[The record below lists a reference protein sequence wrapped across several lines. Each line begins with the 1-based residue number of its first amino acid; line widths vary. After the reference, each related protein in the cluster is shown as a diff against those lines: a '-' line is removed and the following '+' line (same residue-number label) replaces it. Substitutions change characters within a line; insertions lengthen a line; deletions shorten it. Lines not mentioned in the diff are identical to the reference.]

1 MATEEKVKIL
11 VVDDLPENLL
21 VYQSI
26 LDEPGQEVIAVSSGA
41 EALRQVLQHEFA
53 VILLDVNMPGMDGF
67 ETAVL
72 IRGRKRCAHTPI
84 IFVTAHADELH
95 TLRGYAYG

>member
-1 MATEEKVKIL
+1 MPRGRSAERMQTEEKVKIL

-26 LDEPGQEVIAVSSGA
+26 LDDPGQEVVAVSSGA

-72 IRGRKRCAHTPI
+72 IRGRKQTEHTPI
-84 IFVTAHADELH
+84 IFVTSLNA
-95 TLRGYAYG
+95 